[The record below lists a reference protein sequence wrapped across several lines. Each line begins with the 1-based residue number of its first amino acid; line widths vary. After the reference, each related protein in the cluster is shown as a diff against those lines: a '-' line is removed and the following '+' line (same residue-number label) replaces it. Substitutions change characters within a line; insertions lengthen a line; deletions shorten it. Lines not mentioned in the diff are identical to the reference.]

1 MATITAN
8 DLGSTLV
15 DTLATV
21 ATSIRERATSLQEY
35 GLTQAEV
42 IALVNTIAAAL
53 DQLAFEV
60 ESILNAE

>member
-21 ATSIRERATSLQEY
+21 ATAIRERATSLQEY

-53 DQLAFEV
+53 DQLGFEI